1 VKKIKRSRL
10 TLFPIILVLLVLAA
24 GCANSATPNGWDE
37 QAVDGQGLAER
48 NFLDSCHAANEDL
61 TQMVGEEFCGCL
73 LEEIKEAVTFSEFKK
88 LDDHIKKHSNEITE
102 SGLGDAFP
110 WFVEVNESCAGG
122 SIVQS

>member
-10 TLFPIILVLLVLAA
+10 TIFPIILTFLLFAA
-24 GCANSATPNGWDE
+24 GCANSATPSEWEE

-61 TQMVGEEFCGCL
+61 TEMVREEFCGCL
-73 LEEIKEAVTFSEFKK
+73 LDGIKQAVTFSEFKK
-88 LDDHIKKHSNEITE
+88 LDDHIKKHSNEITA

-110 WFVEVNESCAGG
+110 WFVEVNENCAG
-122 SIVQS
+122 STVQG

>member
-1 VKKIKRSRL
+1 MKKIKHSRF
-10 TLFPIILVLLVLAA
+10 TIFPIILTFLLLAA
-24 GCANSATPNGWDE
+24 GCANSATPSGWEE

-61 TQMVGEEFCGCL
+61 TEMAREEFCGCL
-73 LEEIKEAVTFSEFKK
+73 LDGIKQAVTFSEFKK
-88 LDDHIKKHSNEITE
+88 LDDHIKKHSNEITA

-110 WFVEVNESCAGG
+110 WFVEVNENCAG